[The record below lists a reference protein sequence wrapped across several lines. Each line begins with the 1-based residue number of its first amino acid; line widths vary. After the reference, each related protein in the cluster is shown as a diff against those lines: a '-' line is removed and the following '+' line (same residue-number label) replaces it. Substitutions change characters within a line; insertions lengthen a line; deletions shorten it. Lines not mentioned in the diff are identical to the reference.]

1 MCWTLIHYF
10 HKYFLSS
17 YYILDTSPVLDA
29 EGSVVNKI
37 DKNPCF
43 CGTDIL
49 ERETV
54 NKRVNKNIN
63 EI

>member
-10 HKYFLSS
+10 HKYFLNS
-17 YYILDTSPVLDA
+17 YYVLDTSPVLDA

-49 ERETV
+49 ERETE
-54 NKRVNKNIN
+54 NK
-63 EI
+63 

>member
-43 CGTDIL
+43 CGTTFPM
-49 ERETV
+49 ENRQY
-54 NKRVNKNIN
+54 KNDK
-63 EI
+63 